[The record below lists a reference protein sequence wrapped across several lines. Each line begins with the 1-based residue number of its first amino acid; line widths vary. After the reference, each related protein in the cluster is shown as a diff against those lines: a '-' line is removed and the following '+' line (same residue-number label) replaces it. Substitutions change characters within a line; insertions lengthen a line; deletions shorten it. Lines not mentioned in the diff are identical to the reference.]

1 MSILRELAE
10 DINSIPINFESS
22 DDVNIIN
29 RSYSIINNVNN
40 KLKDYSDMLDI
51 FEYYLN
57 IIGLDIYKKYI
68 IIKPFIKEENNL

>member
-1 MSILRELAE
+1 MSTLRQLAE
-10 DINSIPINFESS
+10 DINSIPINFEFS

-51 FEYYLN
+51 FEYYLTV
-57 IIGLDIYKKYI
+57 IGLDIYKKYI
-68 IIKPFIKEENNL
+68 IIKPFIKEKNDL